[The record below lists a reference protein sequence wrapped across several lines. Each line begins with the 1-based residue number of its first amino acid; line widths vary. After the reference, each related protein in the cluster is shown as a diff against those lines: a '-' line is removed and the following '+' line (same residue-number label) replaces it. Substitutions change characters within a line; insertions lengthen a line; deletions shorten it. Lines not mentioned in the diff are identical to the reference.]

1 MMIFPSRETMKD
13 YNNIRIGIIGL
24 GSMSTAIVKGLIR
37 HGGML
42 PENIYASGRNLEKLE
57 SKCGELGIH
66 PASNK
71 EVAKQSDIIIIGVH
85 PKQVDGVLN
94 EIADLLADI
103 IIVSIAYGV
112 SREDYKKQL
121 PEESSV
127 ICTVPNTPVEVGKG
141 VLVCGENHTLSPNQF
156 ALFEDIFGRIALIEL
171 LPENLLDL
179 GGIIAGSTPAFMDMV
194 MEALS
199 DAAVLYGMPRATSYR
214 LVEKMMEGTAAY
226 ALETGVHPGTLKDGV
241 CSPGGATI
249 KGVTSLEQSGLRG
262 ALIQAID
269 EIMN

>member
-1 MMIFPSRETMKD
+1 MKD
-13 YNNIRIGIIGL
+13 YNNIRIGVIGL

-37 HGGML
+37 HGGVL

-57 SKCGELGIH
+57 SNCSALGIH
-66 PASNK
+66 PSTNK

-85 PKQVDGVLN
+85 PRQVEDVLN
-94 EIADLLADI
+94 EISDLLADSI
-103 IIVSIAYGV
+103 IASIAYGV
-112 SREDYKKQL
+112 RRADYMKQL
-121 PEESSV
+121 PEGSSV

-141 VLVCGENHTLSPNQF
+141 VLVCAENHSLSPDQF

-194 MEALS
+194 MEALA
-199 DAAVLYGMPRATSYR
+199 DAAVLHGMPRATSYS

-226 ALETGVHPGTLKDGV
+226 ALESGVHPGILKDGV

-249 KGVTSLEQSGLRG
+249 KGVASLEQSGLRG